1 MYNIPLKKYH
11 TFKRM
16 RDELEYLAQ
25 EFSDIAVKYSIGK
38 SVEGRDIICLKIT
51 EDANK
56 ERKLLKPQVKFTANI
71 HGDEA
76 VGRELLIG
84 LAR

>member
-38 SVEGRDIICLKIT
+38 SVEGRDIICL
-51 EDANK
+51 
-56 ERKLLKPQVKFTANI
+56 LKPQVKFTANI

>member
-1 MYNIPLKKYH
+1 MKKYH
-11 TFKRM
+11 TYKRM
-16 RDELEYLAQ
+16 KEELDYLAK
-25 EFSDIAVKYSIGK
+25 EYDDIVALYNIGA
-38 SVEGRDIICLKIT
+38 SVQGRDLVCLKIT
-51 EDANK
+51 EDANM

-84 LAR
+84 LARYKN